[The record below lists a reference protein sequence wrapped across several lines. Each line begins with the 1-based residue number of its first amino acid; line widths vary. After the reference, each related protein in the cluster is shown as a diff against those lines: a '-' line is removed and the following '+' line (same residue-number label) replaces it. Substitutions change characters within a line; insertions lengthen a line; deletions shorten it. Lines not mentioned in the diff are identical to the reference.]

1 MTNRTR
7 TNRTRRATLYEL
19 VDNGVLSAEQ
29 AEAALEALRRSEE
42 SRTGSSRVLREA
54 AGYLGGALVLAGGGL
69 LVELTYDTLARPTRV
84 AILIAVTLL
93 FAATGL
99 YLLGGRP
106 GPHTRETVPGAR
118 RRLSSLLFALCALTG
133 ASAVGVAVPDFVL
146 LPATATG
153 LVLALLGLLAVRAS
167 PGLLALAVATVAT
180 VHSFAG
186 FWFDHVLPDRAPGPE
201 FGQSE
206 LSGLLLLLL
215 GTLWCLCAARRVMV
229 TPTFALALG
238 VTIVLLGSFWV
249 SSVGQTWWGHALALL
264 VAALLLAGF
273 VRRRDL
279 VLLVGGL
286 VALVAGV
293 RDTVSDLLGSVGLA
307 VLVLVLG
314 ALTMSLGAFAMRRPE
329 TAGSHS
335 ARGGVAGNGSETD
348 E

>member
-7 TNRTRRATLYEL
+7 HAALYEL
-19 VDNGVLSAEQ
+19 VDDGVLSAEQ
-29 AEAALEALRRSEE
+29 AEAALEALRQSE
-42 SRTGSSRVLREA
+42 SRTGSRRILRET

-69 LVELTYDTLARPTRV
+69 LAELTYDTLARPTRV
-84 AILIAVTLL
+84 AILLVVSLL

-106 GPHTRETVPGAR
+106 GPRTRETVPGAR

-133 ASAVGVAVPDFVL
+133 ASAVSVAVPDFVL
-146 LPATATG
+146 LPAMVTG
-153 LVLALLGLLAVRAS
+153 LVLALLGWLAVPAP
-167 PGLLALAVATVAT
+167 PGLPALAVAAVAT

-186 FWFDHVLPDRAPGPE
+186 FWFDHVLSERAPASE

-206 LSGLLLLLL
+206 LTGLLLLLL
-215 GTLWCLCAARRVMV
+215 GTLWCLWAARRVTV

-249 SSVGQTWWGHALALL
+249 SSVGQSWWGHALALL

-273 VRRRDL
+273 VWRRDL

-286 VALVAGV
+286 VALIAGV
-293 RDTVSDLLGSVGLA
+293 RDTVADLMGSVGLA

-314 ALTMSLGAFAMRRPE
+314 ALTMSLGAFAMRRPDP
-329 TAGSHS
+329 AGSRS
-335 ARGGVAGNGSETD
+335 ARGGAAGNASEP
-348 E
+348 EE